1 MSFMGGGIDIGM
13 GGGDKSLKLGL
24 ADTFRFAW
32 ADPDLRARL
41 KFVFFV
47 FAIYA
52 LGVNIRVPI
61 PGVNPAAFESQM
73 GQNAFLQLLSVM
85 GGGGLKKISIFALGL
100 NPYIVSSII
109 MQVMQ
114 TAYPQFK
121 QEMKEGGE
129 YARRQMS
136 KRTRLL
142 SIGLSFVQGA
152 GIFKMLVSAGAIT
165 GASSATLPMLTTILF
180 WTAGSMFLLWLGEQ
194 VNERGVGN
202 GISLLIFCG
211 IIISF
216 PWLVE
221 TIAIAV
227 RNGSTSIFAVVL
239 TAILFVSVI
248 WFVVYFTIAQRRIPI
263 QHMRRQV
270 GTKALGG
277 SSSYLPFSVN
287 MVGVMPIIF
296 AVSLVYMPYQ
306 FASMFGG
313 ERTAFGSTL
322 LAIGKFMAPDFTHW
336 QGFIGAG
343 IYMLLIFF
351 FTYFYTAIQFN
362 VDDIADNLK
371 RGGSFIPGI
380 RPGKQTKDFLDKVIS
395 RITIVG
401 AGFLSIVALIQYV
414 IPLFMNVQRV
424 NLVFGTSLLIMVSV
438 ALETMR
444 QIEANLLMRQY
455 GQG

>member
-1 MSFMGGGIDIGM
+1 MGGGIDIGM
-13 GGGDKSLKLGL
+13 GGGDKSLKLSL

-41 KFVFFV
+41 KFVFLV

-52 LGVNIRVPI
+52 LGVSIRVPI
-61 PGVNPAAFESQM
+61 PGVDAAKFETAM
-73 GQNAFLQLLSVM
+73 GSNAFMQLLSVM

-136 KRTRLL
+136 KRTRML
-142 SIGLSFVQGA
+142 SIALSFVQGA
-152 GIFKMLVSAGAIT
+152 GIFKMLVSAGAVPDT
-165 GASSATLPMLTTILF
+165 SATTLPMLTTVLF

-216 PWLVE
+216 PWLIS
-221 TIAIAV
+221 TIANAV
-227 RNGSTSIFAVVL
+227 STGVTSYFAVVL
-239 TAILFVSVI
+239 TAILFVAVI

-263 QHMRRQV
+263 QHMRRQI

-277 SSSYLPFSVN
+277 TSSYLPFSVN

-313 ERTAFGSTL
+313 ERTTVGSTL
-322 LAIGKFMAPDFTHW
+322 LAIGKFLAPDFTHW
-336 QGFIGAG
+336 QGFIGAF

-401 AGFLSIVALIQYV
+401 AGFLSVVALIQYV

-444 QIEANLLMRQY
+444 QIEANLLMKQY